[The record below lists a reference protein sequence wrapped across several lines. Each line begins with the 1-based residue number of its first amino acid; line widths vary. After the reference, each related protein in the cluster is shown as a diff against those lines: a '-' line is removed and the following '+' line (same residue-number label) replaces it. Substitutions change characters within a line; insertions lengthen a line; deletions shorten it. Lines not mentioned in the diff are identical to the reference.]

1 MIKATESNGSNAE
14 VVATVVSKKTSDLLA
29 KRQTNYIFY
38 DSTNN
43 EPEIDTENSMID
55 EFVRIASES
64 KITDALKFWKLYGS
78 HFPQLADL
86 ARKYLSVQA
95 SSAAVERMFSIAG
108 HIFSPKRRRLAA
120 LYFMALVYLKL
131 NEDLI

>member
-1 MIKATESNGSNAE
+1 
-14 VVATVVSKKTSDLLA
+14 
-29 KRQTNYIFY
+29 
-38 DSTNN
+38 
-43 EPEIDTENSMID
+43 MID

-64 KITDALKFWKLYGS
+64 KITDALKFWKLYES